1 MPVLRCPRMVG
12 QREVTRLREW
22 IIANL
27 LIIVAVLAVLMT
39 VIAITQAVRINGFRI
54 DLPLV
59 PAFGPKGLI
68 AERDEARALLGQF
81 KAARDQANAAA
92 VAARESEEQAL
103 KQLAKGTDDAIE
115 QSRRRAAGSTERFIA
130 AGGVPDH
137 HRCPGGPVAPGT
149 VHGPGSAAPLHH
161 PAELDGAAPLP
172 DLPQAEIVRV
182 TGDDVRICT
191 ANTIIAEEARDLL
204 LGLEARTAP

>member
-1 MPVLRCPRMVG
+1 M
-12 QREVTRLREW
+12 TRLREW

-27 LIIVAVLAVLMT
+27 LVIVAVLAALMT
-39 VIAITQAVRINGFRI
+39 VFAIAQTVRINGFHI

-68 AERDEARALLGQF
+68 AERDEARALLKQF
-81 KAARDQANAAA
+81 KGARDLANAAA
-92 VAARESEEQAL
+92 IAARESEELAL
-103 KQLAKGTDDAIE
+103 KQLAKGTDNAIE
-115 QSRRRAAGSTERFIA
+115 ESRRRAAGSTERFIA
-130 AGGVPDH
+130 AGGLPDH
-137 HRCPGGPVAPGT
+137 RRCPGGPVAPGT
-149 VHGPGSAAPLHH
+149 VHGAGSVPPLHQ
-161 PAELDGAAPLP
+161 PAQLDGATPLP
-172 DLPQAEIVRV
+172 DVPQAETVRV